1 MSQIDKAFLSAYAK
15 KRIVAPSSTAVRPL
29 VDPTGERLLKI
40 HAASSKTDVIQP
52 HISPAPSLP
61 PAIEP
66 TLVPK
71 AMVAATKTIAATH
84 TELPASANINSVHI
98 SPTSVRIASS
108 SSIRSVPKNESS
120 PAPVAAARIDANRID
135 YVRIDAAPHAEARQ
149 ATTPARPATGP
160 KIQSIE
166 PPPRKT
172 LTSYLQQARQS
183 NTAPE
188 AIAIPLL
195 KTRWSPTAPTAPTTA
210 EPKVTVPGPVPAAE
224 VRTIPSAPEQHFRI
238 DARHA
243 NYPPVSRPESTI
255 PWSFGIVERSI
266 KATADSESISARTSN
281 EYHPLPESVVAA
293 APPPIVLPAARDT
306 KPEQAPSP
314 QIETQRR
321 PSPFGKNLSPDSH
334 AKITL
339 PIQPVWEVDEFLW
352 PSATANLIATQAEA
366 FHEIGLHLQHAQS
379 KGLRVLSV
387 TSGERGVGRSTTA
400 MCLAKTMSKLG
411 MRIALFDGDYEC
423 PSLVDQLNIEAQS
436 GWQQCLLEN
445 IPLDEVAIHAV
456 EESITLFPLTD
467 SIATSQIAVHALRIN
482 KLIKR
487 ISNAYDMVIID
498 ANRLTQKQSQLL
510 GTGDEAVLDA
520 ALLIVDAELSLRQRV
535 DAAIDMV
542 RQQGVESIGLVE
554 NFHS

>member
-1 MSQIDKAFLSAYAK
+1 M
-15 KRIVAPSSTAVRPL
+15 
-29 VDPTGERLLKI
+29 G
-40 HAASSKTDVIQP
+40 
-52 HISPAPSLP
+52 
-61 PAIEP
+61 
-66 TLVPK
+66 
-71 AMVAATKTIAATH
+71 
-84 TELPASANINSVHI
+84 
-98 SPTSVRIASS
+98 
-108 SSIRSVPKNESS
+108 
-120 PAPVAAARIDANRID
+120 
-135 YVRIDAAPHAEARQ
+135 
-149 ATTPARPATGP
+149 
-160 KIQSIE
+160 
-166 PPPRKT
+166 
-172 LTSYLQQARQS
+172 
-183 NTAPE
+183 
-188 AIAIPLL
+188 
-195 KTRWSPTAPTAPTTA
+195 
-210 EPKVTVPGPVPAAE
+210 
-224 VRTIPSAPEQHFRI
+224 
-238 DARHA
+238 
-243 NYPPVSRPESTI
+243 
-255 PWSFGIVERSI
+255 
-266 KATADSESISARTSN
+266 
-281 EYHPLPESVVAA
+281 
-293 APPPIVLPAARDT
+293 
-306 KPEQAPSP
+306 
-314 QIETQRR
+314 
-321 PSPFGKNLSPDSH
+321 PDSL

-411 MRIALFDGDYEC
+411 MRVALFDGDYEC

-467 SIATSQIAVHALRIN
+467 SIATSQIAVHSLRIN